1 MHNNIMAAG
10 SKDRP
15 PMLGPGR
22 YSQWRSRFLRYIDT
36 KPNGEGLRKSILSG
50 PYIPSTV
57 LVQAVAATEGN
68 PAIQQHTTIE
78 TVLNMTPEN
87 KEHFLSEKEAIFL
100 LLTGIGDDIYSTV
113 DACKT
118 TNEMWIAIERL
129 QQGESLNVQDVKTNL
144 FWEFGK
150 FTSRDGESMES
161 YYSRFYKLMNELTRN
176 NLQVTTMQ
184 VNVQFL
190 QQLQP
195 EWSRFVTVVKQSKEI
210 DTISYHTLFDILKQ
224 YQNEVNDIRA
234 ERIAKSANP
243 LALLAAAQPYSDNY
257 YQAPKPQRSNATS
270 SSTRPSASTRHKGK
284 EIAKPV
290 TPQSESVSEE
300 DSDPEQ
306 AQRDKDMQ
314 KNLALLAKYFKK
326 LYKPTNNNLRT
337 SSNFRNKTEDTT
349 PRYNNDN
356 QSGQFRNPRT
366 MIVAGARETVGSQV
380 VQQNGIQCFNCKG
393 FGHYAKECR
402 KPKRVKDY
410 TYHKEKM
417 MMCKQ
422 AEHGVPLQAEQA
434 DWLADTDEEID
445 EQELEAH
452 YSFMAKIQVLI
463 EESNSTEQPLEQV
476 QNNDENNVFANARQH
491 SENNTAECADE
502 RVALA
507 NLIANLTL
515 DTEENKTILKQLKKA
530 NASLTQE
537 LEECKTNLDETSRA
551 LGEATSCRD
560 SCLIALQ
567 NKQNELEKYIAF
579 NDRTIDYD
587 ILQTKLNETL
597 GLLARKD
604 IDIKEGL
611 KTKAYEI
618 SVVNQKHD
626 EFVKRSLLTKSQF
639 EGLKSFKCK
648 HELAISEL
656 KENSLRKA
664 RKGKSVETQF
674 DKPSVV
680 RQPNAQRIP
689 KPSVLGKP
697 TPFLNSPKMR
707 SFQMKQS
714 VNKTNVPDVK
724 DKVVPNNS
732 QVKFKKKE
740 VEDHHRISSISKKT
754 KSVTTCNDSSNSR
767 TSNVNVVC
775 AECGKCVF
783 NSNHDACVSRYLND
797 VNARTKKPNV
807 VPISASKPK
816 RKANKSVATP
826 HKKTVA
832 SDTTIQKSKSYYKE
846 LYENTNQE
854 WKWWIAKRCP
864 SGYTWTQKPLRT
876 KKIWMPKIRKDDV
889 STSISPI
896 IDIVSRIA
904 IVLKISN
911 SLGSNLSNVPS
922 SSNSLADCTVHF
934 GNDQF
939 APILGYGDLNQGNI
953 TIKRVYYVEGLN
965 HNLFSVGQFCDADLE
980 VAFRKSTCFVRD
992 LQGNDLLTGNHGSD
1006 LYTISLQETTSS
1018 TPICFMAKASPTQ
1031 AWLWHR
1037 RLSHLNFD
1045 YITLLSKK
1053 DIVTG
1058 LPKLKY
1064 VKDQLCSSCEMSK
1077 AKRSSFKSKA
1087 VPSSKGRLNL
1097 LHMDL
1102 CGPMR
1107 VASINGKKYILVI
1120 VDDYSRYTWTLF
1132 LRSKDETPEVLKDFL
1147 TMIQRNLQ
1155 AQVISVRTDR
1165 GTCKNQQAT
1174 LRRQL
1179 ALIICMDW
1187 EAMQDELHSRSEHI
1201 KVWELSTKPF
1211 GKNDS

>member
-1 MHNNIMAAG
+1 MAAC
-10 SKDRP
+10 SKIVHQ
-15 PMLGPGR
+15 LGTMKI
-22 YSQWRSRFLRYIDT
+22 F
-36 KPNGEGLRKSILSG
+36 LSG
-50 PYIPSTV
+50 DHV
-57 LVQAVAATEGN
+57 FHA
-68 PAIQQHTTIE
+68 
-78 TVLNMTPEN
+78 N
-87 KEHFLSEKEAIFL
+87 K
-100 LLTGIGDDIYSTV
+100 
-113 DACKT
+113 CK
-118 TNEMWIAIERL
+118 I
-129 QQGESLNVQDVKTNL
+129 
-144 FWEFGK
+144 
-150 FTSRDGESMES
+150 
-161 YYSRFYKLMNELTRN
+161 
-176 NLQVTTMQ
+176 
-184 VNVQFL
+184 
-190 QQLQP
+190 
-195 EWSRFVTVVKQSKEI
+195 
-210 DTISYHTLFDILKQ
+210 H
-224 YQNEVNDIRA
+224 
-234 ERIAKSANP
+234 
-243 LALLAAAQPYSDNY
+243 LALRSGCSPHLHSDNY
-257 YQAPKPQRSNATS
+257 YQAPKPQRTNTTS

-314 KNLALLAKYFKK
+314 KNLALLAKYFKR

-337 SSNFRNKTEDTT
+337 SSNSRNKTEDTT

-356 QSGQFRNPRT
+356 QSGQFGNQRT
-366 MIVAGARETVGSQV
+366 MTVAGARETVGSQV

-410 TYHKEKM
+410 SYHKEKM

-422 AEHGVPLQAEQA
+422 AEQGVPLQAEQA

-452 YSFMAKIQVLI
+452 YSFMAKIQEVLP
-463 EESNSTEQPLEQV
+463 EESSSTEQPLEQV
-476 QNNDENNVFANARQH
+476 QNNDENNVFANERQH

-502 RVALA
+502 RAALA

-579 NDRTIDYD
+579 NDRTIDYE
-587 ILQTKLNETL
+587 ILQTKLNDTL
-597 GLLARKD
+597 GLLALKD
-604 IDIKEGL
+604 IEIKEGL

-618 SVVNQKHD
+618 SVLNQKHD
-626 EFVKRSLLTKSQF
+626 ELVKKSLLTKSQL
-639 EGLKSFKCK
+639 EGY
-648 HELAISEL
+648 L
-656 KENSLRKA
+656 KEKTKVISDLKV
-664 RKGKSVETQF
+664 KEEKDI
-674 DKPSVV
+674 DKMIEMDK
-680 RQPNAQRIP
+680 QL
-689 KPSVLGKP
+689 K
-697 TPFLNSPKMR
+697 FLNEIVIMIFSDRKCSLFSGVMFNTVSIVEQINTTMLARPQLKCY
-707 SFQMKQS
+707 Q
-714 VNKTNVPDVK
+714 VK

-754 KSVTTCNDSSNSR
+754 KSVTACNDSSKSR
-767 TSNVNVVC
+767 TLNVNDVC

-797 VNARTKKPNV
+797 VNARTKKPKV

-854 WKWWIAKRCP
+854 WKWWIAKKCP
-864 SGYTWTQKPLRT
+864 SGYKWTQKPHRT
-876 KKIWMPKIRKDDV
+876 KKIWMPKIRKEDV
-889 STSISPI
+889 STSISPT
-896 IDIVSRIA
+896 IDIVSRITN
-904 IVLKISN
+904 VLKISN

-922 SSNSLADCTVHF
+922 SSNSLADCTTHPIHCTIRF

-939 APILGYGDLNQGNI
+939 APILGYGDLNQGNVM
-953 TIKRVYYVEGLN
+953 IKRVYYVEGLN
-965 HNLFSVGQFCDADLE
+965 HNLFLVGQFCDADLE

-992 LQGNDLLTGNHGSD
+992 LQGNDLLTGNRGSD
-1006 LYTISLQETTSS
+1006 LYTISLQETTSL

-1077 AKRSSFKSKA
+1077 AKRSSFKSKV

-1165 GTCKNQQAT
+1165 GTEFLNKTLHAYFKEEGIEHQTSTPRTPEQNGVVERRNRTLVEAARTMLSASKLPLSFWAEAVAT
-1174 LRRQL
+1174 ACYTQNRSIIISTHGKTAYHIINDRKPSIKHLHIFASFLKDKRHQIMTTLAPCPQDKMLFLQPEKTDSSHQGTEASFQEVEFINPILYFGYKTLVRSSSRNIANTDVHSFSTTSHDLPMDHVISIWKQVRGNPTMPVQTRQQL
-1179 ALIICMDW
+1179 ATYPEMCMFALTVSIVEPKNIKEAMADSAW
-1187 EAMQDELHSRSEHI
+1187 IEAMQDELHQ
-1201 KVWELSTKPF
+1201 F
-1211 GKNDS
+1211 DD